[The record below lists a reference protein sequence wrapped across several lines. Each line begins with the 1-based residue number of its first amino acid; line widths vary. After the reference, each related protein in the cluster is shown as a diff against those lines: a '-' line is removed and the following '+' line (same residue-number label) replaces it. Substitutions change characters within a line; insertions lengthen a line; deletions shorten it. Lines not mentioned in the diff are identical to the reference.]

1 MQIKEIFMIRCISC
15 LSVVLLH
22 IISMVLMLQA
32 EALADMSHTID
43 SFRTLLMFSTPAFI
57 FISEFLL
64 ARSYPDGVPDGFLK
78 KRGKVIFVPFLFIA
92 AIDAL
97 LMTSAMGGEVTFL
110 AFVQKYLA
118 NVFLGNFIGYFILVI
133 FQFYIL
139 HMMFHE
145 YLKKASPKWVLSISF
160 VVTAAYLSYFAV
172 VSPASAPA
180 PEEGGGFPFFWVPFA
195 GWLFYFCLAYYCG
208 KEYKRF
214 LTLLNQYR
222 WVVYGAAIASG
233 ALVVTVSY
241 VGEIGMISSKRPDIM
256 LYSTSMIFLCFHLF
270 SKIKH
275 VPKIMMFISNYSFS
289 IYLLHAYFMIIGYVL
304 LLNMPE
310 IPAVPAVLL
319 LFAVCTAGPILTS
332 WALNKCKYGYL
343 FVGKVY
349 QPKQKK
355 VTVEVRDHAG

>member
-15 LSVVLLH
+15 LCVVLLH

-32 EALADMSHTID
+32 EALANISHTID

-92 AIDAL
+92 SIDAL

-118 NVFLGNFIGYFILVI
+118 NVLLGNFIGYFILVI

-139 HMMFHE
+139 HIIFHE

-160 VVTAAYLSYFAV
+160 VVTAAYLSYFSA
-172 VSPASAPA
+172 VSPAPA
-180 PEEGGGFPFFWVPFA
+180 SEEGGGFPFFWVPFA
-195 GWLFYFCLAYYCG
+195 GWFFYFCLAYYCG

-214 LTLLNQYR
+214 LVLLNQYR
-222 WVVYGAAIASG
+222 LVIYGGALASA

-270 SKIKH
+270 SNMKH

-304 LLNMPE
+304 LLNMPG

-332 WALNKCKYGYL
+332 WALNKFKYGYL

-355 VTVEVRDHAG
+355 VTVEVGDHAG

>member
-15 LSVVLLH
+15 LCVVLLH

-32 EALADMSHTID
+32 EALANISHTID

-92 AIDAL
+92 SIDAL

-118 NVFLGNFIGYFILVI
+118 NVLLGNFIGYFILVI

-139 HMMFHE
+139 HIIFHE
-145 YLKKASPKWVLSISF
+145 HLKKASPKWVLSISF
-160 VVTAAYLSYFAV
+160 VVTAAYLSYFSAA
-172 VSPASAPA
+172 SPAPA
-180 PEEGGGFPFFWVPFA
+180 SEEGGAFPFFWVPFT

-214 LTLLNQYR
+214 LALLNQYR
-222 WVVYGAAIASG
+222 WVIYGAALAS
-233 ALVVTVSY
+233 ATLVVTVSY
-241 VGEIGMISSKRPDIM
+241 GGETGMISSKRPDIM
-256 LYSTSMIFLCFHLF
+256 LYSTSVIFLCFHLF
-270 SKIKH
+270 SNMKH
-275 VPKIMMFISNYSFS
+275 VPKIVMFISNYSFS

-304 LLNMPE
+304 FANMPG

-332 WALNKCKYGYL
+332 WALNKFKYGYL

-355 VTVEVRDHAG
+355 VTVEVGDHAG